1 MSVIQ
6 MVAWCRKSHLGL
18 NPISEHY
25 VGAISILSELSLYAY
40 KGGNTAGKAIKVK
53 NKMLLPH
60 CVIFVFFYIKFSI

>member
-6 MVAWCRKSHLGL
+6 TVAWGRKSHLGL

-40 KGGNTAGKAIKVK
+40 KRGNTKG
-53 NKMLLPH
+53 LLTNSQA
-60 CVIFVFFYIKFSI
+60 Y